1 MKGLRDRTAIVTGAA
16 RGLGR
21 GIALRLQ
28 EEGCRVLAVD
38 MMADGLDTLTG
49 MEVLVQDCTAD
60 DAPQQILGACKA
72 AFGGLDILVNNVGL
86 GNAPQVH
93 DTTDDL
99 YDRYLDVNLRAA
111 FRLSR
116 DALPMLVDSRG
127 CIVNIA
133 SSIGL
138 SGYMGFGPYTAAKAG
153 LIGLTRQMAATYGPR
168 GLRVN
173 AVAPGVIRTPG
184 TEDRLGTNRF
194 KALVIGTMPLGKA
207 GEPEDIAAAVAFL
220 ASDEARLITGQVLAV
235 DGGQTSSVYVSEDMV
250 AAWEA
255 SQTG

>member
-1 MKGLRDRTAIVTGAA
+1 MRGLAGRSAVVTGAA
-16 RGLGR
+16 RGLGH
-21 GIALRLQ
+21 GIATRLLA
-28 EEGCRVLAVD
+28 EGCRVLAVD
-38 MMADGLDTLTG
+38 RNAEGLDTLAGAET
-49 MEVLVQDCTAD
+49 LVQDATAD
-60 DAPQQILGACKA
+60 EAPQRILDACRT

-93 DTTDDL
+93 DTTDEL
-99 YDRYLDVNLRAA
+99 YDLYLDVNLRAM

-116 DALPMLVDSRG
+116 DALPMLFDSRG
-127 CIVNIA
+127 NIVNIA

-153 LIGLTRQMAATYGPR
+153 AIGLTRQMAATYGPR

-184 TEDRLGTNRF
+184 TEGRLETARF
-194 KALVIGTMPLGKA
+194 KALVIGTMPMGLT
-207 GEPEDIAAAVAFL
+207 GEPDDVASAVAFL
-220 ASDEARLITGQVLAV
+220 ASDEARIVTGQVLAI
-235 DGGQTSSVYVSEDMV
+235 DGGQTASVYVSEEMI

-255 SQTG
+255 TQA

>member
-1 MKGLRDRTAIVTGAA
+1 MRGLAGRSVIVTGAA
-16 RGLGR
+16 RGLGH
-21 GIALRLQ
+21 GIATRLLA
-28 EEGCRVLAVD
+28 EGCRVLAVD
-38 MMADGLDTLTG
+38 RNADGLDRLAGAET
-49 MEVLVQDCTAD
+49 LVQDATAD
-60 DAPQQILGACKA
+60 EAPQRILKACRA

-99 YDRYLDVNLRAA
+99 YDLYLDVNLRAM

-116 DALPMLVDSRG
+116 DALPMLLESRG
-127 CIVNIA
+127 NIVNIA

-153 LIGLTRQMAATYGPR
+153 VIGLTRQMAATYGPR

-184 TEDRLGTNRF
+184 TEERLETARF
-194 KALVIGTMPLGKA
+194 KALVLGTMPMGLTGDPDDVA
-207 GEPEDIAAAVAFL
+207 SAVSFL
-220 ASDEARLITGQVLAV
+220 ASDEARIVTGQVLAV
-235 DGGQTSSVYVSEDMV
+235 DGGQTASVYVSEEMI

-255 SQTG
+255 TQA